1 MASKIVKSTSKG
13 QITLPMEWRKKFETN
28 TYIMQIETGQITVT
42 PLNLKKMEEE
52 ILFDADRDNE
62 GTGVSV
68 DDMISRLKKIK
79 NG

>member
-1 MASKIVKSTSKG
+1 
-13 QITLPMEWRKKFETN
+13 MEWRKKFETD

-42 PLNLKKMEEE
+42 PLNLKKMEED

-62 GTGVSV
+62 GAGISV